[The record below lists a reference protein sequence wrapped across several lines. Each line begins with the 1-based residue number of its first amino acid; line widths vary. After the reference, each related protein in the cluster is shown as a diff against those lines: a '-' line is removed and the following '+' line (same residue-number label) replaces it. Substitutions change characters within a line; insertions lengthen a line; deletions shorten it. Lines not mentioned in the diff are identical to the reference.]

1 MKIGQVIREIR
12 ESHKATLEE
21 IALAA
26 DTNASNLSRIERG
39 TQGYSPETLE
49 RIATALGVTVSEL
62 HRRMETS
69 VQSADKSGAC
79 VVGHKPVELDLALT
93 STKYSALTPD
103 HRELVDEFMTL
114 LLRRQRVKNLG
125 LRCTS
130 VSLVSLWRIP
140 NALSH
145 LLAAFGNST
154 CMLQK

>member
-12 ESHKATLEE
+12 EAHKATLEE

-62 HRRMETS
+62 HRRMETAS
-69 VQSADKSGAC
+69 QSTGKSHGGLA
-79 VVGHKPVELDLALT
+79 GQKHSELDPAIT
-93 STKYSALTPD
+93 SSKYSALTPD

-114 LLRRQRVKNLG
+114 LLRRQRVRK
-125 LRCTS
+125 
-130 VSLVSLWRIP
+130 
-140 NALSH
+140 A
-145 LLAAFGNST
+145 
-154 CMLQK
+154 

>member
-12 ESHKATLEE
+12 EAHKATLEE

-62 HRRMETS
+62 HRRMETAA
-69 VQSADKSGAC
+69 QSGGKSGGRTA
-79 VVGHKPVELDLALT
+79 GQNHPELAPVMT
-93 STKYSALTPD
+93 SSKYSALTPD

-114 LLRRQRVKNLG
+114 LLRRQRIKK
-125 LRCTS
+125 T
-130 VSLVSLWRIP
+130 
-140 NALSH
+140 
-145 LLAAFGNST
+145 
-154 CMLQK
+154 

>member
-12 ESHKATLEE
+12 EAHKATLEE

-62 HRRMETS
+62 HRRMETAS
-69 VQSADKSGAC
+69 QSTGKSHGGLA
-79 VVGHKPVELDLALT
+79 GQKHSELDPAIT
-93 STKYSALTPD
+93 SSKYSALTPD

-114 LLRRQRVKNLG
+114 LLRLQRVKK
-125 LRCTS
+125 
-130 VSLVSLWRIP
+130 
-140 NALSH
+140 A
-145 LLAAFGNST
+145 
-154 CMLQK
+154 